1 MELSKYQEVQGIA
14 KEVLS
19 QLEEY
24 ISEKSTEASIA
35 MLATQLLA
43 KQGANDTWYHNVPAL
58 VLLGKRSCLSI
69 SGKEYTPAHEAVGLS
84 NLVTVD
90 LSPSIDQHWGDC
102 ARSYCIEEGQFNPTP
117 RSDEFIEG
125 IQVEKMLHEEMI
137 NFASPETKFS
147 DLFEYG
153 NNLISNSGYENLD
166 FLSNLGHSIETD
178 LKNRKFIDK
187 GCSEELGSVQLF
199 TFEPHIRK
207 RGNPWG
213 FKHENIYYFDTNG
226 NTVEL

>member
-1 MELSKYQEVQGIA
+1 MELSKYQEVQVIA

-24 ISEKSTEASIA
+24 ISEESTEESIA
-35 MLATQLLA
+35 IFATQLLA
-43 KQGANDTWYHNVPAL
+43 KLGATDTWYHNVPAL

-69 SGKEYTPAHEAVGLS
+69 SGKEYTPAKEAVGLS

-102 ARSYCIEEGQFNPTP
+102 SRSYCIEEGRYIPMP
-117 RSDEFIEG
+117 KSDEFVAG
-125 IQVEKMLHEEMI
+125 LRVEKMLHDKMI
-137 NFASPETKFS
+137 KFVSPETRFL
-147 DLFEYG
+147 DLFEFG
-153 NNLISNSGYENLD
+153 NNLISDSGYENLD

-178 LKNRKFIDK
+178 LKDRKFIDK
-187 GCSEELGSVQLF
+187 SCSEKLGSVQFF

-207 RGNPWG
+207 RGTSWG
-213 FKHENIYYFDTNG
+213 FKHENIYYFDSNG
-226 NTVEL
+226 NAIEL